1 MNIWAYVITTIIWI
15 FFIIHWVFSSIP
27 NKKIFETFAGCSISI
42 CLTLTIFGL
51 FGWYHNVASNYLQ
64 IIGLILIIITIILA
78 LFSLLSLKLIG
89 KPKIGVEDTTILINS
104 TIFAIIRHPLYLG
117 FIFWGI
123 SQILIIQSYVSLI
136 LGLLAVLFAYISAKK
151 EDEYNIG
158 KFGEKYKNYM
168 KKVPML
174 IPKFKV

>member
-1 MNIWAYVITTIIWI
+1 MDFFHLTLDIWVNT
-15 FFIIHWVFSSIP
+15 
-27 NKKIFETFAGCSISI
+27 KKRIFETFAGCSISI

-51 FGWYHNVASNYLQ
+51 FGWYHEVPSNYLQ

-78 LFSLLSLKLIG
+78 LFSLFSLKKIG
-89 KPKIGVEDTTILINS
+89 KPKVGIEDTTILINT
-104 TIFAIIRHPLYLG
+104 TIFGIIRHPLYLG

-123 SQILIIQSYVSLI
+123 SQILIIQSYLSLTS
-136 LGLLAVLFAYISAKK
+136 GLLAVIFSYMAAKK

-158 KFGEKYKNYM
+158 KFGEKYENYM

-174 IPKFKV
+174 IPKIKLR